1 MATALAQ
8 GILKLLKNNDG
19 FCRPA
24 TCSSKLVLSST
35 KNNIIQTIYMM
46 EPYNLDFAVSPGD
59 SKSQD
64 PVI

>member
-1 MATALAQ
+1 MMVFVDQ
-8 GILKLLKNNDG
+8 QHV
-19 FCRPA
+19 RPNW
-24 TCSSKLVLSST
+24 CSVPQ